1 MIVDAADSIGAAWR
15 SRWDSLLLFT
25 PRRYDSLPG
34 LDFPGDS
41 DGYPT
46 RDEVIAYLEQYAEV
60 RRHGVVLKQRA
71 VGASGRTVSFAD
83 GSELDVDALIWATGY
98 RPDYS
103 WIGLPVLDERG
114 RARHR
119 RGVTDVPGLF
129 FLGLTWRHTRGS
141 ALLGWVK
148 YDAAF
153 LAGRIAAAAEAP
165 TGTEVDAPAIEQPR
179 SEPITQGA

>member
-1 MIVDAADSIGAAWR
+1 MKLNERDTGSRERYDVVVVGAGQAGLAMGYFLARQNKRFVIVDAADSIGAAWR

-46 RDEVIAYLEQYAEV
+46 RDEVIACLEQYAEV

-119 RGVTDVPGLF
+119 
-129 FLGLTWRHTRGS
+129 
-141 ALLGWVK
+141 
-148 YDAAF
+148 
-153 LAGRIAAAAEAP
+153 
-165 TGTEVDAPAIEQPR
+165 
-179 SEPITQGA
+179 